1 MGKYLI
7 KSVNTYRVASES
19 EAKQLIEEAKADRN
33 FTLSKYSSEYKCT
46 KAKGEVIDEW
56 YRVTLT
62 AEFTSEKEPD
72 CTTTVS
78 YGVDKGVFPDPVTRD
93 EDDDSEEEDDE
104 NGGIEF

>member
-1 MGKYLI
+1 MAKYLI
-7 KSVNTYRVASES
+7 KSVNTYRVGSES
-19 EAKQLIEEAKADRN
+19 EAKQLIEEAKANRN

-46 KAKGEVIDEW
+46 KAKNEIVDEW

-78 YGVDKGVFPDPVTRD
+78 YNVDNGVFPDPVTKD
-93 EDDDSEEEDDE
+93 EDEKSEDDDE
-104 NGGIEF
+104 NGGVEF